1 MRRSTG
7 NYSYPY
13 MALLSLLS
21 LWMVVRA
28 GIRKAE
34 SVNNDKSAKGD
45 IMKYIMWHCESF
57 RKFGLVIRWELMLN

>member
-21 LWMVVRA
+21 LWKVVRA
-28 GIRKAE
+28 GIWEAE
-34 SVNNDKSAKGD
+34 SVNNDKSAKGEKE
-45 IMKYIMWHCESF
+45 IESD
-57 RKFGLVIRWELMLN
+57 GITAEY

>member
-1 MRRSTG
+1 
-7 NYSYPY
+7 

-21 LWMVVRA
+21 LWKVVRA
-28 GIRKAE
+28 GIWEAE

-57 RKFGLVIRWELMLN
+57 RKFGLVIHWELMLNQRID